1 MDSHLVKI
9 AGVAGRKKGFV
20 RAVTALQDLG
30 EQPCGYPNST
40 EQATTMRNVLA
51 AIGLVIL
58 ATLAL
63 PAEAGGKSAVYGSAS
78 AVGMLAPYLGLIDAK
93 SEVSVSVSP
102 LGSGQLVLDVL
113 DGKSVAAVVAM
124 PLPQAI
130 AAAREAAREQGRTLV

>member
-1 MDSHLVKI
+1 MK
-9 AGVAGRKKGFV
+9 
-20 RAVTALQDLG
+20 
-30 EQPCGYPNST
+30 
-40 EQATTMRNVLA
+40 NVLA

-93 SEVSVSVSP
+93 SDVAVSVSP

-113 DGKSVAAVVAM
+113 DGKSAAAVIAM

-130 AAAREAAREQGRTLV
+130 AAAREVAREQGRKLVIPESLLFHELKELSREDTPIGFVTLGPAPAGLRKLLAELR

>member
-1 MDSHLVKI
+1 MKN
-9 AGVAGRKKGFV
+9 AF
-20 RAVTALQDLG
+20 
-30 EQPCGYPNST
+30 
-40 EQATTMRNVLA
+40 A

-63 PAEAGGKSAVYGSAS
+63 PAGAGGKSAVYGSAS

-93 SEVSVSVSP
+93 SDVAVSVSA

-113 DGKSVAAVVAM
+113 DGKSAAAVIAM

-130 AAAREAAREQGRTLV
+130 AAAREAARKQGRTLLIPESLLFHELKELSRGDAPIGFVTLGPAPAGLRKLLAELR